1 MEMPRLDYRIPQV
14 VIAPL
19 QGDDAKEIYEKVPKA
34 LRVNTIYDEKSKAVI
49 GSTNLLAVGIDDV
62 VEGFG
67 LRALTLADLSLPD
80 VMDYVRG
87 KHYTDARAL
96 AIRSLRDSYNS
107 NNDALLKRIYELA
120 EEKQGSISA
129 PFMIDGFSYV
139 PNDSANYSVEIVTKP
154 DFRVVQD
161 ERLDGKYN
169 GQKFNDV
176 DELGLPLFDRGGSRT
191 WYAKNEG
198 LSRLGLASDLNLYST
213 WYYLSYSDEDGRVVV
228 LKPAKPVRKK

>member
-67 LRALTLADLSLPD
+67 LRALTLADLSLPE

-107 NNDALLKRIYELA
+107 NN
-120 EEKQGSISA
+120 
-129 PFMIDGFSYV
+129 
-139 PNDSANYSVEIVTKP
+139 
-154 DFRVVQD
+154 
-161 ERLDGKYN
+161 
-169 GQKFNDV
+169 
-176 DELGLPLFDRGGSRT
+176 
-191 WYAKNEG
+191 
-198 LSRLGLASDLNLYST
+198 
-213 WYYLSYSDEDGRVVV
+213 
-228 LKPAKPVRKK
+228 